1 MRAVI
6 LLFLCVGLLP
16 AAPVLAEENG
26 FAHGNQLY
34 AAGKYAESAAAYET
48 QVKRG
53 EDSADLFYNLGD
65 AYYRLGNRGR
75 AILNYRRALTLEPSH
90 AEAAANLAF
99 VGGGRPATGA
109 PGVEILSWLTAAAGW
124 LAVAAAL
131 TAAILRPWR
140 ATALALTAAGL
151 LGVAAGAGALWWLD
165 AENRHGALA
174 LVVADTAPALYSPA
188 DNSKAVT
195 TLAAGTEVRILSA
208 QGAWTYAQLND
219 GTRAWVSSGK
229 VERLIPP
236 G

>member
-1 MRAVI
+1 MA
-6 LLFLCVGLLP
+6 LS
-16 AAPVLAEENG
+16 AAGQDE
-26 FAHGNQLY
+26 FAQGNHLY
-34 AAGKYAESAAAYET
+34 AADKYTEAVSFYER
-48 QVKRG
+48 QIERG
-53 EDSADLFYNLGD
+53 DDSANLFYNLGN
-65 AYYRLGNRGR
+65 AHYRLGNRGR
-75 AILNYRRALTLEPSH
+75 AILNYRRALILEPSH

-140 ATALALTAAGL
+140 AKALALTAAGL
-151 LGVAAGAGALWWLD
+151 LGVAAGAGALWWMD

-219 GTRAWVSSGK
+219 GTRAWISSGK